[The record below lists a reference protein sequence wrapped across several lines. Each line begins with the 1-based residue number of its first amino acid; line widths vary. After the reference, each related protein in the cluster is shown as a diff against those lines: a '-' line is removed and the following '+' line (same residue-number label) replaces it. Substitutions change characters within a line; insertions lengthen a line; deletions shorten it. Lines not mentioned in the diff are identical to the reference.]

1 MFPEGTR
8 FDEAARFLIR
18 QGGGP
23 LLAWLLAE
31 PPEELRFRGWL
42 DSVVTLPGTK
52 ERLCDAIARLETPD
66 GAPLALLVEV
76 QTTPD
81 ASMFGRLC
89 VAGGI
94 LWMTVKPND
103 LPGDRYGLMALVINL
118 TGTGNS
124 GRTFRRPSS
133 VWEMSPCE
141 WNLED
146 RDAESILAEVEA
158 GRAPLEVLA
167 FISLMKK
174 GGDDGIIR
182 RWLEVVGKEP
192 SRERRGNLTLVAVFA
207 ERTGCTVAWKKALEG
222 FEVIES
228 TIVNEWKAAAAR
240 KSELRVKAEM
250 LLRLVKKLPGD
261 APEELNRAIRD
272 CEDLARLDSWVDAG
286 FEASSLDDFRR
297 NTGL

>member
-1 MFPEGTR
+1 
-8 FDEAARFLIR
+8 
-18 QGGGP
+18 
-23 LLAWLLAE
+23 
-31 PPEELRFRGWL
+31 
-42 DSVVTLPGTK
+42 V
-52 ERLCDAIARLETPD
+52 RLETASGEPI
-66 GAPLALLVEV
+66 ALLVEV
-76 QTTPD
+76 QTRPD

-94 LWMTVKPND
+94 LWMTIKPND

-118 TGTGNS
+118 TGTGQS
-124 GRTFRRPSS
+124 GRSFRRAASM
-133 VWEMSPCE
+133 WELSPCE
-141 WNLED
+141 WNLEE
-146 RDAESILAEVEA
+146 RDAESILAEVET

-207 ERTGCTVAWKKALEG
+207 ERTGCTDTWKKALEG
-222 FEVIES
+222 FDVTES
-228 TIVNEWKAAAAR
+228 TIVNEWKAEAVR
-240 KSELRVKAEM
+240 KSERRMKAEF
-250 LLRLVKKLPGD
+250 LLRLVKKLPEE

-272 CEDLARLDSWVDAG
+272 CEDPSKLDAWLDAG

-297 NTGL
+297 ITGL